1 MKKNTFLTS
10 TAVYG
15 IMSLVLVSSV
25 AAQTGAP
32 TRSITSDD
40 FASQRPSVSLGVSA
54 GVGVRRAKA
63 SKATYKFARRGSTSR
78 WGAKGKGVIRPVFQ
92 DASAKVTEIGVTIW
106 KLRPALRADAGFRL
120 PVRVSGALQM
130 WTAERVTTDSPF
142 RAGDRIRLAVE
153 SPVKGYLYVI
163 NSEIGADGSLGHP
176 SLIFPESGNQENMIA
191 PGMLVDIPDQREE
204 LPYFVMNPKK
214 ENYAGEA
221 IAVVVSPVPLKIKT
235 DKNGRIEDVENLDEL
250 IPLAETE
257 VFSRTDARDKIYS
270 KAESQATCGAK
281 TRQLEREKSPV
292 QPCGPASRSLTRE
305 EPLPQSIYRV
315 KTASGKPAAA
325 VIELRTAR

>member
-1 MKKNTFLTS
+1 MKINLLATLILICTASITF
-10 TAVYG
+10 
-15 IMSLVLVSSV
+15 
-25 AAQTGAP
+25 AQSGAQ

-54 GVGVRRAKA
+54 GVGIRRAKA

-78 WGAKGKGVIRPVFQ
+78 WASKGKGVIRPV
-92 DASAKVTEIGVTIW
+92 DASSKVTEIGVTIW
-106 KLRPALRADAGFRL
+106 KLRPALRADAGFKL

-153 SPVKGYLYVI
+153 SPVKGYLYVL
-163 NSEIGADGSLGHP
+163 NSEIGSDGSFGHP
-176 SLIFPESGNQENMIA
+176 SLIFPESASQENMIA

-235 DKNGRIEDVENLDEL
+235 DKSGRIEDVENLDEL